1 MNAAPRI
8 IGNHAFF
15 FRDGA
20 AFTVP
25 SAGTASR
32 TAKPGAADTSWI
44 DLGILRD
51 ASIQHARNEVDIFAP
66 SPGAMRLFDVL
77 ETKRQLSVNITAEEM
92 SPLAFELLFGTL
104 ALTTASTQYNPL
116 EGASKK
122 GWLKIQQYDQA
133 DALFNTVD
141 LYVHLKVS
149 GDVAFGDS
157 VVAVTFEGRVLHST
171 LNTGSLA

>member
-51 ASIQHARNEVDIFAP
+51 LSVQHARNEVDIFAP
-66 SPGAMRLFDVL
+66 APGAMRLFDVL

-104 ALTTASTQYNPL
+104 ALTNASTQYNPL
-116 EGASKK
+116 EGATKK
-122 GWLKIQQYDQA
+122 GWLKVQQYDQT

-141 LYVHLKVS
+141 LYVQMKVS

-157 VVAVTFEGRVLHST
+157 VVAVTFECRVLHST